1 MIDSGHVYSR
11 FLLHKGNG
19 SDPALV
25 PMVQDFLSNLH
36 SFKTMTM
43 TMEAL
48 VDGAGTKS
56 RSMIIA
62 EGSMEPDA

>member
-1 MIDSGHVYSR
+1 MIDSGYVYSR

-43 TMEAL
+43 TKTMEAL

-62 EGSMEPDA
+62 EGSM